1 MPTQELIPAE
11 ERQLHKSLKGRHINM
26 IAIGGAIGTGVFLA
40 MGVSI
45 SEGGPG
51 GALLSYALVGVAVY
65 FIMNSL
71 GEMSTYAPGA
81 GNFQVYGS
89 RYVDKSFGFM
99 MGWNYVY
106 YVSTTLGAEAVA
118 CSILMHYWL
127 PDVPS
132 WVWAAATLVLILVLN
147 VFSALAYAE
156 GEFWFA
162 GIKVVTIVIFLVI
175 GVLMIFGIINGPSPG
190 FTNWTTGAAPFVNG
204 AAGTFTV
211 MLAAAFSY
219 SGVEAV
225 TITSGETTNTDKL
238 IPKAIRNVFWRI
250 ILFYLGTIVVI
261 GFLLPYTDPNLLAG
275 DVDNIA
281 VSPFTLILEKAGI
294 AFAASLM
301 NAVILTSLLSCSNS
315 NLYQGSRL
323 LYSMGKGG
331 QAPKIFGRVTRH
343 GVPVAAVVLI
353 LAIASLAFLTNVW
366 GASVVYILLVNT
378 TSMACLIA
386 WFGIAL
392 AHIRFRKA
400 CKVQG
405 IDPNTFVFK
414 AKFYPWGAYLG
425 AGISV
430 AVIVGQVYF
439 LLNGSM
445 TWGEMLLEFTG
456 IPLVLVLFVVYKI
469 VKKTKVVPL
478 EEMDLS
484 HGDALGA

>member
-1 MPTQELIPAE
+1 MSVE
-11 ERQLHKSLKGRHINM
+11 EPQLHKTLKGRHINM

-45 SEGGPG
+45 SQGGPG
-51 GALLSYALVGVAVY
+51 GALLSYAVIGVAVY
-65 FIMNSL
+65 FMMNSL
-71 GEMSTYAPGA
+71 GEMSTYAPGS
-81 GNFQVYGS
+81 GNFQVYS
-89 RYVDKSFGFM
+89 TRYVDKSFGFM

-106 YVSTTLGAEAVA
+106 YVSTTLAAEAVA
-118 CSILMHYWL
+118 TAILMHFWL
-127 PDVPS
+127 PNVPGWIWS
-132 WVWAAATLVLILVLN
+132 AATLVLILILN
-147 VFSALAYAE
+147 IFSALAYAE

-175 GVLMIFGIINGPSPG
+175 GVMMIFGILHGPSPG
-190 FTNWTTGAAPFVNG
+190 FSNWTEGAAPFVNG

-219 SGVEAV
+219 SGIEAV

-238 IPKAIRNVFWRI
+238 IPQAIRTVFWRI
-250 ILFYLGTIVVI
+250 LLFYLGTIVVI
-261 GFLLPYTDPNLLAG
+261 GFLLPYTDPNLLAS

-281 VSPFTLILEKAGI
+281 VSPFTLILQKAGI
-294 AFAASLM
+294 AFAASFM

-331 QAPKIFGRVTRH
+331 QAPKIFGKVSKH
-343 GVPVAAVVLI
+343 GVPVPAVILI
-353 LAIASLAFLTNVW
+353 LAIASLAFLASVW
-366 GASVVYILLVNT
+366 SESVVYVILIDA

-392 AHIRFRKA
+392 AHIRFRRA

-405 IDPNTFVFK
+405 VDPNQFKFK
-414 AKFYPWGAYLG
+414 AKFYPWGAY
-425 AGISV
+425 ISAIISI

-439 LLNGSM
+439 FVGKAGIQ
-445 TWGEMLLEFTG
+445 WGQMALMFSG
-456 IPLVLVLFVVYKI
+456 IPLVLILFVVYKL
-469 VKKTKVVPL
+469 VKKTKLIPL
-478 EEMDLS
+478 DEMDLS
-484 HGDALGA
+484 HTAALGE